1 MAFGLRGLQLRTT
14 LRVDDAGAQP
24 NDRTNATTALRSFTI
39 PSHYRSELIGRLKA
53 FRKAQDPKKKDLS
66 PTLLDLGAVR
76 FVFSRHFGFCY
87 GVENAIEIS
96 YRALEENPG
105 KRIFLLSQ
113 MIHNPAVND
122 DLTSR
127 GMRFIQDTHGQML
140 MDWSEITAD
149 DIVIIPAFGTTLE
162 TEDRLKSIGIDPLK
176 YNTTCPFVEKVWNR
190 SAQLGQKDYTVVIH
204 GKAAHEE
211 TRATFSH
218 TAAGAPAVIVKD
230 MAETQE
236 LGRIILGELP
246 LARFQ
251 EIFGT
256 RCTPGF
262 DPARDLTRIGVVNQT
277 TMLATE
283 TQAIADHLKQ
293 VMVRKHGE
301 ADIKA
306 HFADTRDTLCYATN
320 DNQDATNELLKVEAD
335 LALVVGGYNSSNTS
349 HLVELLEHKF
359 PTYYIKD
366 EGEILSAATIQ
377 HFNYPEHKLE
387 STSNWLPVLSGV
399 EGRRPI
405 TIILTSGASCPDTLL
420 DKVMLKVLGFVEGVK
435 DPVDTVD
442 AIVSA

>member
-1 MAFGLRGLQLRTT
+1 M
-14 LRVDDAGAQP
+14 
-24 NDRTNATTALRSFTI
+24 RSFTI
-39 PSHYRSELIGRLKA
+39 PTHYRSDLIGRLKA

-66 PTLLDLGAVR
+66 PTVLDLGPVR
-76 FVFSRHFGFCY
+76 FVFARHFGFCY

-96 YRALEENPG
+96 YKALEENLAR
-105 KRIFLLSQ
+105 RIFLLSQ

-140 MDWSEITAD
+140 MDWSELKAD

-162 TEDRLKSIGIDPLK
+162 TEAKLKTLGIDPLK

-190 SAQLGQKDYTVVIH
+190 GAQLGTQDYTVVIH

-218 TAAGAPAVIVKD
+218 TAKGAPAVIVKD
-230 MAETQE
+230 MAEAQE
-236 LGRIILGELP
+236 LGRIILGEVP
-246 LARFQ
+246 LERFAQ
-251 EIFGT
+251 LFDK
-256 RCTPGF
+256 RCTPDF
-262 DPARDLTRIGVVNQT
+262 DPAKNLQRIGVVNQT

-293 VMVRKHGE
+293 VMAKKYG
-301 ADIKA
+301 DDDLKQ

-320 DNQDATNELLKVEAD
+320 DNQDATNELLKAEAD

-359 PTYYIKD
+359 PTYFIKD
-366 EGEILSAATIQ
+366 ETEILSAATIQ
-377 HFNYPEHKLE
+377 HFNYPAHKLE
-387 STSNWLPVLSGV
+387 TTNDWLPSFDFAQDG
-399 EGRRPI
+399 RPI

-420 DKVMLKVLGFVEGVK
+420 DRVMLKVLGFVEGVK
-435 DPVDTVD
+435 DPVEVVE
-442 AIVSA
+442 ALVQ

>member
-1 MAFGLRGLQLRTT
+1 MRLNFAPSLMR
-14 LRVDDAGAQP
+14 A
-24 NDRTNATTALRSFTI
+24 FTI
-39 PSHYRSELIGRLKA
+39 PTHYRSDLIGRLKA

-66 PTLLDLGAVR
+66 PTLLDLGPIR
-76 FVFSRHFGFCY
+76 FVFARHFGFCY

-96 YRALEENPG
+96 YKALEENPG

-140 MDWSEITAD
+140 MDWAELKAD

-162 TEDRLKSIGIDPLK
+162 TEAKLKSIGIDPLK

-190 SAQLGQKDYTVVIH
+190 SAQLGTQDYTVVIH

-218 TAAGAPAVIVKD
+218 TAKGAPAVIVKD
-230 MAETQE
+230 MAEAQE
-236 LGRIILGELP
+236 LGRIISGELP
-246 LARFQ
+246 SERFT
-251 EIFGT
+251 ELFGK
-256 RCTPGF
+256 RCTPDF
-262 DPARDLTRIGVVNQT
+262 DLAKDLQRIGVVNQT

-293 VMVRKHGE
+293 VMAKKYGD
-301 ADIKA
+301 ADLKQ

-320 DNQDATNELLKVEAD
+320 DNQDATNELLKAD
-335 LALVVGGYNSSNTS
+335 ADFALVVGGYNSSNTS

-359 PTYYIKD
+359 PTYFIKD
-366 EGEILSAATIQ
+366 ESEILSAEVIQ
-377 HFNYPEHKLE
+377 HFNYPAHELE
-387 STSNWLPVLSGV
+387 TTNDWLPAK
-399 EGRRPI
+399 RPLK
-405 TIILTSGASCPDTLL
+405 IILTSGASCPDTLL
-420 DKVMLKVLGFVEGVK
+420 DRVMLKVLGFVEGVK
-435 DPVDTVD
+435 DPVEVVDTM
-442 AIVSA
+442 IG

>member
-1 MAFGLRGLQLRTT
+1 M
-14 LRVDDAGAQP
+14 
-24 NDRTNATTALRSFTI
+24 RSFTI
-39 PSHYRSELIGRLKA
+39 PTHYRSELVGRLKA
-53 FRKAQDPKKKDLS
+53 FRKAQDPRKKDLT
-66 PTLLDLGAVR
+66 PTLLDLGPVR
-76 FVFSRHFGFCY
+76 FVFARHFGFCY

-96 YRALEENPG
+96 YKALEENPG

-127 GMRFIQDTHGQML
+127 GMRFIQDTNGQPL
-140 MDWSEITAD
+140 MDWNELTKD

-162 TEDRLKSIGIDPLK
+162 TEAKLNAIGIDPLK

-204 GKAAHEE
+204 GKASHEE

-218 TAAGAPAVIVKD
+218 TAAGAPAVIIKD
-230 MAETQE
+230 MAEAQE
-236 LGRIILGELP
+236 LGRIITGELP
-246 LARFQ
+246 ASRFH
-251 EIFGT
+251 ELFGT
-256 RCTPGF
+256 RSTPGF
-262 DPARDLTRIGVVNQT
+262 DPAKDLARIGVVNQT

-293 VMVRKHGE
+293 VMITKHGE
-301 ADIKA
+301 ADLKQ

-320 DNQDATNELLKVEAD
+320 DNQDATNELMKAEAD

-359 PTYYIKD
+359 PTYFIKD
-366 EGEILSAATIQ
+366 ETEILSAEEIQ

-387 STSNWLPVLSGV
+387 STRNWLPSFDSAQD
-399 EGRRPI
+399 RRPI

-420 DKVMLKVLGFVEGVK
+420 DRVMLKVLSMVEGVK
-435 DPVDTVD
+435 DPVEVVEEMVE
-442 AIVSA
+442 ARP